1 MRITESQL
9 RRIIRQEVRRARITE
24 MAAPRG
30 VKYQLTVPVFPG
42 EPSDDGFSVSEMSNI
57 ANNNKLGG
65 KLIRDNWVFT
75 GTLAKME
82 NVARVLD
89 AIWRRKFDDPHD
101 FKSMIKELSP
111 SAASRSMAQ
120 LVFDEYML
128 ADAGG
133 AFEDPRATV
142 KSLTKKAESM
152 GLTASPDAMGTGLT
166 VSGDPRKLKAF
177 ANELEIDYAGGMQ
190 SAPSGEDSLA
200 SMIEYI

>member
-9 RRIIRQEVRRARITE
+9 RRIIRQEVGRLTE
-24 MAAPRG
+24 MATPSG
-30 VKYQLTVPVFPG
+30 VKYQLTVPVFTG
-42 EPSDDGFSVSEMSNI
+42 EPSDDGFTVSEMTDI
-57 ANNNKLGG
+57 ATNNKLGG
-65 KLIRDNWVFT
+65 KWIRDNWVFT
-75 GTLAKME
+75 GPRAKME

-89 AIWRRKFDDPHD
+89 AIWRRTFDEPHD

-128 ADAGG
+128 ADAG
-133 AFEDPRATV
+133 DTV
-142 KSLTKKAESM
+142 ESLAAQAESM

-166 VSGDPRKLKAF
+166 ISGDPRTLKAF
-177 ANELEIDYAGGMQ
+177 ARKLEIDYAGGAQ
-190 SAPSGEDSLA
+190 SAPSGEESLA